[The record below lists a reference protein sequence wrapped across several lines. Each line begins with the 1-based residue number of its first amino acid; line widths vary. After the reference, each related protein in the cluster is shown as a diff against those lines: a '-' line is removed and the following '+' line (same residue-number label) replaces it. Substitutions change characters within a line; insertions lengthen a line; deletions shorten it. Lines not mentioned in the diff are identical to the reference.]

1 MGEIGNIS
9 PVCWMTPYFVKVYGN
24 CWDIFNSVTRN
35 IECIISGC
43 YRCNRITPDSRN
55 CVKGD
60 LSIEASVVMSCIC
73 LIGEQMS
80 SQIVHR
86 NSIALKLKWPDQ
98 YHRLTFNIPFTFIG
112 TVLHWILY
120 AYFTCNIVLFVHV
133 ACCHV
138 GCSVL
143 ELSAVKM
150 TALSPN

>member
-9 PVCWMTPYFVKVYGN
+9 PVCWMTPYIVKVYGN
-24 CWDIFNSVTRN
+24 CLDISNAVTRN

-43 YRCNRITPDSRN
+43 HRCNRNTPNSRN
-55 CVKGD
+55 CVRRD
-60 LSIEASVVMSCIC
+60 LSIEASVVISCMC
-73 LIGEQMS
+73 LIGERMS

-98 YHRLTFNIPFTFIG
+98 YHWLTFNIPFTFIG
-112 TVLHWILY
+112 IVLHWILY
-120 AYFTCNIVLFVHV
+120 AYFTCNIVLIVHV
-133 ACCHV
+133 ACFSV